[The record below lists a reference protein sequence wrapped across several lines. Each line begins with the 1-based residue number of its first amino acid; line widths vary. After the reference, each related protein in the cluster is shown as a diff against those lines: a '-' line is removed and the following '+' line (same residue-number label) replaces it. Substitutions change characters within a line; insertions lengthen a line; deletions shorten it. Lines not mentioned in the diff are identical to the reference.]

1 MYCYGNISTY
11 CIFVSIKVNMYITGS
26 GVLVS
31 GDILTC
37 IAPGG
42 RFYLSHRKRYVSVS
56 VFRAIEETRRSSL
69 VFH

>member
-1 MYCYGNISTY
+1 
-11 CIFVSIKVNMYITGS
+11 MYITGS

-31 GDILTC
+31 GEILTC

-69 VFH
+69 VFTDSTRIGQLAGSFPADTL